1 MVDKTE
7 LWQIVTNIQEKLN
20 YGHLNCNRRMQEET
34 LRTPDYVPML
44 TKELSSVLLV
54 AFRLLI
60 VVEGGGGGGGGF
72 LHGKKVDGGG
82 PGSTGG
88 VYG

>member
-1 MVDKTE
+1 MGRVFGLVMASRTILPRQVTMVDKTE

-20 YGHLNCNRRMQEET
+20 YGHLNNRRMQEET

-60 VVEGGGGGGGGF
+60 
-72 LHGKKVDGGG
+72 
-82 PGSTGG
+82 
-88 VYG
+88 